1 VSVIASLPDN
11 DGTDHRIAVS
21 GALLPPDNATGKAS
35 LQNARIAG
43 AEAASGRHAAEREGG
58 GEPMPCGHRAA
69 ALRL

>member
-43 AEAASGRHAAEREGG
+43 AEASI
-58 GEPMPCGHRAA
+58 RAA
-69 ALRL
+69 RGGADALRGIVPLHSVC